1 MDRLKKI
8 FQKFYVVSR
17 KSREWR
23 AFVFCLAAIVVFTT
37 TYSMILPAI
46 TVEKNATEDVGG
58 LVVEETAPG
67 STGAGAEAPG
77 DIAAVDSESETPGEV
92 REEETQ
98 QKEVPVAD
106 EEIAASARTEAGQTA
121 AGTSARAETEQKAE
135 GTATGTEDGQTA
147 ESTATEYAEEPVNGE
162 VRTIGDRRIMTLKG
176 KEFDVVVSGDLSVG
190 VSDGTVLSV
199 RGIPDPEIVRSFSDR
214 ISDELLKNFVDTKT
228 TEVLYQLVFTDEDLV
243 EYTPAG
249 DFDVQFIFHSNTVSH
264 TGEKIYA
271 AIYDYLNDE
280 MVLAEKNGD
289 KYETPVIS
297 LNKNG
302 VIMGITLKGLNFEK
316 YSDIITLVAGPVNEE
331 LKLAAEKAA
340 ASAAADSKTE
350 SGTLTVRGR
359 DYTVTLAYGA
369 EAKIPENAVLEV
381 TEIESGTSAYEKYLE
396 QAKAAMGLD
405 EDRVLPKELARFF
418 DIRIMADGKEVQPA
432 ANVSVNITFDQPVVE
447 TDSPADTQIDASA
460 VHFGKEG
467 AEVVEVSDTDA
478 SSVEFE
484 AESFSIYGI
493 IYTVDFFY
501 GEYSYTIEGGTSM
514 LLSELIKALRIADD
528 ETAFIGRVENVE
540 FSDEKLL
547 RVTRIDVPTTV
558 AAVEDRIFD
567 IVFEDAEIEPRSTR
581 ELEAGEWL
589 LTSLAPFST
598 EESLTI
604 TMDNGSRFVISVL
617 DAQTVEG
624 NKFITDAQLTIDGVT
639 YGKNDTWHVYP
650 DVGYALKLSFNE
662 KGQNQFPKGGDTIAV
677 DLPAGLTLVE
687 NEHHTFSIP
696 AGLAGTITG
705 NEYWVENGKLYIKFG
720 EDPDDILTR
729 SSNAHFDLDFTAE
742 FDEGTT
748 ELPFNDK
755 VKPNVDI
762 DTEGSVSVSKS
773 ASYNSA
779 TGKMD
784 YTVVVQS
791 TGNSDNVTVRDAL
804 ANTNLLKIDTSTIT
818 VSPSGTSY
826 TIDSAN
832 EGGFNLT
839 IPRMTHN
846 ETVTITYSADVD
858 TSALDH
864 KGNIKVSEDGTNS
877 VIVDNDDHQGDDD
890 TNTYTNR
897 IKYSSTSKSST
908 TVTDHEAEDPT
919 NETATIGWKIVLNDN
934 YRGSIVGDQ
943 VRDSI
948 DWYSK
953 DAMKYTVDAN
963 GNVTLHLTARN
974 QDGTKTYS
982 RDVTAAVIEDS
993 NGIQSWAYTIP
1004 QLGDDE
1010 NEILSYEIT
1019 YTTEVDKTRLT
1030 GDASGNAIV
1039 KNNTYNEGDDSDT
1052 GTGIVPGVG
1061 PGSGDPGEDDIVGGK
1076 TATSVTTEYIDWDIV
1091 VVVPPEGFPD
1101 GFTIVD
1107 DIPYQHQ
1114 FRDTFDSIVKV
1125 TGLVNHETYT
1135 VETTQAHTYELDD
1148 VGKTRDVVTL
1158 TFYQDEAKQDP
1169 GLDDQARTIT
1179 VTIRTRNDQDWIA
1192 YAETRGGGD
1201 PAYNHTNTAKV
1212 NNASPFTAVG
1222 IPLSTKVIKDLQG
1235 SDLRYVDGVQL
1246 PHYEYYIILSN
1257 VTEVPVVITDTYNPD
1272 DLVFVGKGFAT
1283 DWTGHDNI
1291 AAASQM
1297 HLLNNGVDG
1306 YTAEFSDN
1314 GSGTLT
1320 ITATDLPR
1328 KADGSFYEYYKIYYT
1343 MRVKDQAALDSFTQK
1358 AIENGGT
1365 YKIGNTAVWNGAED
1379 HHDIEYTVPTVEKTG
1394 SFRVAQGQGGNDRL
1408 YDFVID
1414 INKDKLRLNE
1424 GEPMDLTDTHTD
1436 NLTVDYTT
1444 IKVYRYDEDGRKTE
1458 DPTIQW
1464 NFNGNIGTFYNLEDE
1479 THYTIEYSCLVIGSA
1494 KQEFSNYAEMEGY
1507 HSEKHDSRDFGT
1519 EINAGANVYQIQL
1532 IKYKN
1537 GMTSERL
1544 NGATFQ
1550 LFRGT
1555 GNYEWVTEGEY
1566 TWGVEE
1572 KEAMTWGIGT
1582 DTAGKVGMPITFTT
1596 GADDNPDGCVLIALN
1611 QTNHGAELEEG
1622 VHYYLKEIES
1632 PPGYQIDSSVEFWEF
1647 TLTTD
1652 PDEVCYGTER
1662 DEYNNRK
1669 WIYFYYNDVLKMNNT
1684 ETEEPISVSVDKKW
1698 YEADGTLISD
1708 ETLINSNYEA
1718 EFQLYQKKNNE
1729 DYAAVDTITNS
1740 DGEVLQGKITLPI
1753 RQDDDSISWVY
1764 NWNNLPRVDTEG
1776 NKYAYKLEETKVQD
1790 GFVSATDVKETEN
1803 EKVYRIGNYRA
1814 AETKIAFK
1822 VTKAWYDEDGETPL
1836 TDDENENLPDYVDFQ
1851 LFRVVSREPY
1861 AVRPTSGGN
1870 PYIIENSRYYQPNAE
1885 KEGTYRI
1892 EKALYEKGIV
1902 LGEGTNNRLVSVEEI
1917 GGIWY
1922 YYSYYV
1928 KELPVPGYNS
1938 SLQQEVNEVEEGTNY
1953 TTVLQT
1959 MKNTKKPDER
1969 TTDLSVQKVWKDK
1982 GGNNKSWPSG
1992 MTVRFKLY
2000 QVTGKTPFNTRPDSG
2015 GTLYDVK
2022 NQNNYHDARVEEG
2035 TYELNSDRTGV
2046 TFTGL
2051 PEVTYDARGR
2061 ATYYAYYVDEVEVT
2075 GYGTTYDYD
2084 TTTEPGKVSV
2094 TISNQQEPDFTRIS
2108 VEKKWYDSNGET
2120 ELTGD
2125 AIKDLEAT
2133 VELVR
2138 YRSEPTGTTVH
2149 FVQCGGS
2156 ELYTLLVPRNQSGV
2170 DITID
2175 SIDGGANIKITPDD
2189 PTGKE
2194 FWEIRNLIASRN
2206 WTSAPVTMTIDTP
2219 NSSDIYVVFGD
2230 GTVTQVTASTTSQN
2244 AVGDAALDP
2253 TFNSDSN
2260 RVTLNNGNSFSH
2272 VFTRLLTT
2280 GEGSDD
2286 GKTYVYTYGVREVS
2300 NPTGFAFDSYITADS
2315 NAADTGHEIPASN
2328 PASSVTVKNVKKET
2342 SVSLDI
2348 LKVDKNDSRKLNGA
2362 VFGLIQ
2368 IDGTNATISIIG
2380 SEQTVTTAGEGAD
2393 QGKATFSNLAAGYYR
2408 ITEKTPP
2415 EEYVITG
2422 DAEFFIEVTDE
2433 GVNLLT
2439 KGEGTPDSWPKD
2451 AVTYGNVKTF
2461 KAATA
2466 YANAQATVENTTGA
2480 ALPNTGG
2487 PGTNLIYLFGII
2499 LTALAG
2505 AGLVIRRRRR
2515 V

>member
-98 QKEVPVAD
+98 QKEAPVAD

-176 KEFDVVVSGDLSVG
+176 KDFDVVVSGELSVG

-199 RGIPDPEIVRSFSDR
+199 RGIPDPEVVRSFSDR
-214 ISDELLKNFVDTKT
+214 ISDELLKSFVDTKT
-228 TEVLYQLVFTDEDLV
+228 TEILYQLVFTDEDLV

-249 DFDVQFIFHSNTVSH
+249 NFDVQFIFHSNTVSH
-264 TGEKIYA
+264 TGEKICA
-271 AIYDYLNDE
+271 AIYDYLTDE

-302 VIMGITLKGLNFEK
+302 VITGITLKSLNFEE

-331 LKLAAEKAA
+331 LKLAAEKEAD
-340 ASAAADSKTE
+340 SAAADSKTE
-350 SGTLTVRGR
+350 SGTLTVRGS

-528 ETAFIGRVENVE
+528 ESAFIGRVENVE

-558 AAVEDRIFD
+558 AVVEDRIFD

-604 TMDNGSRFVISVL
+604 TLDNGSRFVISVL

-729 SSNAHFDLDFTAE
+729 SSNAHFDLDFTAK

-748 ELPFNDK
+748 EVPFNDK

-1158 TFYQDEAKQDP
+1158 TFYQDEAKHDP
-1169 GLDDQARTIT
+1169 GLDAQARTIT

-1222 IPLSTKVIKDLQG
+1222 IPLSTKVIKDLHG
-1235 SDLRYVDGVQL
+1235 SDLRYVDNVQL

-1684 ETEEPISVSVDKKW
+1684 ETEEPISVRVDKKW

-1851 LFRVVSREPY
+1851 LFRVVSREPF

-1870 PYIIENSRYYQPNAE
+1870 PYIIENSLYYQPNAE

-1892 EKALYEKGIV
+1892 EKARYEEGIV
-1902 LGEGTNNRLVSVEEI
+1902 LGEGTNNQLVSVEEI
-1917 GGIWY
+1917 DGIWY

-1982 GGNNKSWPSG
+1982 AGNNKSWPSG

-2051 PEVTYDARGR
+2051 PEVTFDARGR

-2219 NSSDIYVVFGD
+2219 DSSDIYVVFGD

-2300 NPTGFAFDSYITADS
+2300 NPTGFAFDSYITAGS

-2415 EEYVITG
+2415 AEYVITG

-2487 PGTNLIYLFGII
+2487 PGTNLIYLFGIM